1 MLKLKKV
8 AKCIRT
14 VAKLH
19 YLAEQNFTGNPCV
32 MKDWRAEAL
41 TVLLHLPRL
50 LLGTPSKVANKSPAY
65 LKFCRAISV
74 WGGMDA
80 NTNNRGDT

>member
-1 MLKLKKV
+1 M
-8 AKCIRT
+8 RT
-14 VAKLH
+14 VANVRD
-19 YLAEQNFTGNPCV
+19 LAEHSFTETQHLT
-32 MKDWRAEAL
+32 KDWRADHL
-41 TVLLHLPRL
+41 TVLLHLRGL
-50 LLGTPSKVANKSPAY
+50 LLGTPSKVANQSPAY